1 MIKLMSEM
9 GMVFSAHDTDDTLHV
24 HAKFCSEVRS
34 PLRTPVMD
42 ERIILKRVLM

>member
-9 GMVFSAHDTDDTLHV
+9 GMTFSAHDTLHV

-42 ERIILKRVLM
+42 ERIILKVS